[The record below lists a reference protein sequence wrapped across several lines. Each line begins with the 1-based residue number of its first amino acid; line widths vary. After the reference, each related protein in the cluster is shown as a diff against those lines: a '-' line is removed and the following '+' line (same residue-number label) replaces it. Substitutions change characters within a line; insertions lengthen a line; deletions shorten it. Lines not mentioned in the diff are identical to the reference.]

1 MEEKSYG
8 YYVRVASVGEV
19 DFHDTKGS
27 SVIVSF
33 KDSDG
38 VNHSFFL
45 PKKHLKA
52 DKFSTEYVNLFMMKE
67 WEYSCPMSHWDESEH
82 KYVQDPVKYVS
93 GEVIMNDL
101 VANTKLTKIKKVEL
115 KPRNEVTEKTE
126 YVPGKNNGN
135 DPLPGDDLPF

>member
-8 YYVRVASVGEV
+8 YYVRVHTGEIDV
-19 DFHDTKGS
+19 HDTKGS
-27 SVIVSF
+27 SVIISF
-33 KDSDG
+33 KDKDD

-82 KYVQDPVKYVS
+82 KYVQDPIKYVS
-93 GEVIMNDL
+93 GEVIMNGL
-101 VANTKLTKIKKVEL
+101 VDCTKLTKIKKVEL
-115 KPRNEVTEKTE
+115 KPRDGEISEKTE
-126 YVPGKNNGN
+126 YVSGKNNGN

>member
-8 YYVRVASVGEV
+8 YYVRVASMGEV

-27 SVIVSF
+27 SVIISF
-33 KDSDG
+33 KDKDG

-82 KYVQDPVKYVS
+82 KYVQDPIKYVS
-93 GEVIMNDL
+93 GEVIMNAL

-126 YVPGKNNGN
+126 YVQGKNNGN
-135 DPLPGDDLPF
+135 DQLPGDDLPF